1 MGGSRSFLESVLF
14 RPLGLE
20 PSYEILRGVFPT
32 HPHSNSPTAELLF
45 TRLTDSMFRLALVGL
60 GGAKSACLVVER
72 SQGVLRQSLLSSAA
86 LRFTEV
92 HRGAR
97 YGVLALALGEEEAM
111 EES

>member
-1 MGGSRSFLESVLF
+1 MRFRDFLNTSM
-14 RPLGLE
+14 
-20 PSYEILRGVFPT
+20 S
-32 HPHSNSPTAELLF
+32 A
-45 TRLTDSMFRLALVGL
+45 DSMFRLALVGL

-72 SQGVLRQSLLSSAA
+72 SQSVLRQSLLSSAA

-97 YGVLALALGEEEAM
+97 YGVLALAYGEEEEEEEETM